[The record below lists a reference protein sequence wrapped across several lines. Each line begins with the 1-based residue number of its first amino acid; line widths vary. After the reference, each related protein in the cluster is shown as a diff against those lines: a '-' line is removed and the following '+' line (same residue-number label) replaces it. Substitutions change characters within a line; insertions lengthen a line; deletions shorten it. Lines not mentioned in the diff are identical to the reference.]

1 MSFRSVVAKN
11 MVLRVVGVMI
21 VAAAALV
28 SVSRGAQASCLR
40 PFDLTNESFIRAQ
53 SPPSAAP
60 PSQVI
65 LRHRLQ
71 ARMPT
76 LRPNFRLP
84 DESAGIDAIVRAL
97 ISAFD
102 QADIVALGEWHGRIR
117 LDSDLRI
124 ALVRHPDFAKK
135 VRSIVVEFGSTT
147 EQSTLDR
154 YIRGETVSRAQ
165 LEQVW
170 KTTTQAANGIWDQ
183 AIYADFF
190 AAVRDVNSKLPAD
203 ARIRVFGGDPGP
215 GDNRSR
221 ETAAV
226 SVLKE
231 QVLQKHGK
239 ALVIYGAAHFY
250 RTMPEDYLSSLG
262 EDIGLARKL
271 EIDFPGR
278 TFVVI
283 PVGRLDRPRAVTADI
298 DPDFQKFDRALK
310 TQVRPVLVS
319 LQRLPFRDFSA
330 EEFLGR
336 TVTTCRGAG
345 GCVSAF
351 KGSTLTL
358 GQMAD
363 ACIYVGG
370 GADVDSKARGS
381 ILVRNVK
388 IAVSSPKFRVSSSV
402 RELETRNLKLE
413 TSGLFLILFVQS
425 SAILGA
431 QGARFP

>member
-1 MSFRSVVAKN
+1 MMLAGS
-11 MVLRVVGVMI
+11 
-21 VAAAALV
+21 ALV
-28 SVSRGAQASCLR
+28 LVS
-40 PFDLTNESFIRAQ
+40 LTNESFIRAQ
-53 SPPSAAP
+53 SPRSGAP
-60 PSQVI
+60 PKV
-65 LRHRLQ
+65 
-71 ARMPT
+71 
-76 LRPNFRLP
+76 RLP
-84 DESAGIDAIVRAL
+84 DESAGIDEIARTLV
-97 ISAFD
+97 SAFD
-102 QADIVALGEWHGRIR
+102 QADIVALGEAHQRK

-124 ALVRHPDFAKK
+124 AVVRSPDFAKK

-154 YIRGETVSRAQ
+154 YIRGENVSRAQ

-170 KTTTQAANGIWDQ
+170 KTTNQVDNRLWDDP
-183 AIYADFF
+183 IYADFF

-250 RTMPEDYLSSLG
+250 RTMTKDYLSSVG
-262 EDIGLARKL
+262 QDIGIARML
-271 EIDFPGR
+271 EIDYPGR

-283 PVGRLDRPRAVTADI
+283 PIGRLGIPPGATLPVN
-298 DPDFQKFDRALK
+298 PDYQKFDRALK
-310 TQVRPVLVS
+310 TQGRPVLLP
-319 LQRLPFRDFSA
+319 LQRLPFRDFTA

-336 TVTTCRGAG
+336 TLTTCRGAG
-345 GCVSAF
+345 GCVSVF
-351 KGSTLTL
+351 QGSSLTL

-370 GADVDSKARGS
+370 GADVDSKA
-381 ILVRNVK
+381 K
-388 IAVSSPKFRVSSSV
+388 P
-402 RELETRNLKLE
+402 T
-413 TSGLFLILFVQS
+413 Q
-425 SAILGA
+425 
-431 QGARFP
+431 